1 MNINNLARHIKDRY
15 DLQKDELTVV
25 FPNKRAALYLRLQ
38 FKQIYKGSIWM
49 PQMLS
54 IEEAM
59 SQWSGVQ
66 LADNIDLLFE
76 LIAIDADL
84 GHKGNSITTFGS
96 MASQMAKD
104 FDEID
109 QYAVDAQHLFSYV
122 YDDKKIGIWDF
133 GEKVT
138 PKEEAYLKFFKQLK
152 DYYDMLRQRLA
163 KQRKGYYGMIT
174 RALAEADGETLRQ
187 MTRNQRIIFVGFNA
201 LTTTEQAIIDTLY
214 KNGQAEVIWDF
225 DRYYVEDP
233 QNEAGFFARQYI
245 KKKVSWKPTE
255 FSDELLKGEKEIHLV
270 GATGKT
276 IQAKAMQSLLQT
288 ETEEDTTLILADE
301 NLLIPV
307 MNSIPDNGHYPS
319 INVSMGYPMRQTALN
334 DLVNEFFILH
344 SKGRKLSSRGWYIWP
359 ILRILDLEVVKV
371 IFSEKELTQI
381 TNYKARIQK
390 ESIFIYDEDVFNTEC
405 ESDDL
410 RLFMKSLLGTAADEQ
425 AATTTAI
432 LDNLIIL
439 LKFIAQKIQA
449 DNGSNIF
456 LLNQVSE
463 TGKAVNRLKH
473 VIGRHQDYVKSLG
486 ELEILY
492 RLVNSNLSIKL
503 NSSATGGLQL
513 MGILETRNLD
523 FESFYMIGVN
533 EGVLPTEKSNS
544 SFIPYY
550 IRKECGLPD
559 YREKQA
565 VYAYHFY
572 RMLQH
577 ARRAYFIYNNNSDD
591 NGSEPSRFLMQVEHE
606 LAKRN
611 DKIKL
616 FHDAFVNKTSNDYTT
631 PSVLTATRKEDD
643 VYTLSPSSI
652 ATHVTCP
659 LKFYMDRV
667 MNIKDNSM
675 EEDTKDNE
683 IGTIIHDTLQQ
694 LYENYLN
701 TEISPDLFTHR
712 IEAVLTKTRDEAI
725 KKNYSQGLPDVGFN
739 YLNLSII
746 DRMLNNYM
754 KFEKDWV
761 KTHHLVVTDVETK
774 LQVEMMVKGHRFN
787 LEGRA
792 DRIDNSDGTIRI
804 IDYKTG
810 TVKRDKIK
818 VPERVSSLEEIPDK
832 ATQLLIYKYLY
843 LKLHPNVDPNTVTS
857 AIFGLRYKNVVF
869 DLKVDDQELNEHF
882 MDAMEGLLTKFL
894 EKMIDTKIPYG
905 QTEKDKDKP
914 CRFCDY
920 KNICVNTAKGALQED
935 DH

>member
-1 MNINNLARHIKDRY
+1 MNINNLARHIKDHY
-15 DLQKDELTVV
+15 DLKKDELTVV

-38 FKQIYKGSIWM
+38 FKQIYKDSIWM

-59 SQWSGVQ
+59 SQWSGLQ

-84 GHKGNSITTFGS
+84 GHQGNSITTFGS

-109 QYAVDAQHLFSYV
+109 QYAVNAKKLFQYV
-122 YDDKKIGIWDF
+122 YDEKKIGTWNV
-133 GEKVT
+133 GEENT
-138 PKEEAYLKFFKQLK
+138 PKEKAYLKFFEQLK
-152 DYYDMLRQRLA
+152 DYYDMLRKRLGE
-163 KQRKGYYGMIT
+163 QRKGYYGMIT
-174 RALAEADGETLRQ
+174 RTLAEADGEALRQ

-201 LTTTEQAIIDTLY
+201 LTTTEQTIIDTLC

-225 DRYYVEDP
+225 DQYYVENQ
-233 QNEAGFFARQYI
+233 QNEAGFFARQYLE
-245 KKKVSWKPTE
+245 KNKSWKPTE
-255 FSDELLKGEKEIHLV
+255 FSNELLEGEKEIHLV

-276 IQAKAMQSLLQT
+276 IQAKAMQSLLQN
-288 ETEEDTTLILADE
+288 ETEDSTTLILADE
-301 NLLIPV
+301 SLLIPV
-307 MNSIPDNGHYPS
+307 MNSIPDNGHYPN

-334 DLVNEFFILH
+334 NLVSEFFTLH
-344 SKGRKLSSRGWYIWP
+344 SKGRKLSDRGWYIWP
-359 ILRILDLEVVKV
+359 ILRILDLEMVKV
-371 IFSEKELTQI
+371 IFSEEEKEQI
-381 TNYKARIQK
+381 NNYKARIQK
-390 ESIFIYDEDVFNTEC
+390 ESIFIYNEDIFNEEC

-410 RLFMKSLLGTAADEQ
+410 RQFMKSLLGTAADNQ
-425 AATTTAI
+425 DANISTI

-439 LKFIAQKIQA
+439 LKFIAQKIQT
-449 DNGSNIF
+449 DNASNIF

-473 VIGRHQDYVKSLG
+473 IIGKHENYVKSLD

-503 NSSATGGLQL
+503 NSSSTGGLQL

-523 FESFYMIGVN
+523 FESYYMIGVN

-550 IRKECGLPD
+550 IRKEFWLPD

-572 RMLQH
+572 RLLQH
-577 ARRAYFIYNNNSDD
+577 ARRAYFIYNNNSND
-591 NGSEPSRFLMQVEHE
+591 NGGEPSRFLMQVEHE
-606 LAKRN
+606 LAKLN
-611 DKIKL
+611 PKIKL
-616 FHDAFVNKTSNDYTT
+616 FHDAFINKTSNDYTA

-652 ATHVTCP
+652 STYVSCP
-659 LKFYMDRV
+659 LRFFMDRV
-667 MNIKDNSM
+667 MHIKDNSM
-675 EEDTKDNE
+675 EEDTQDNE
-683 IGTIIHDTLQQ
+683 IGTIVHDTLQQ
-694 LYENYLN
+694 LYEDYLN
-701 TEISPDLFTHR
+701 TEIKPDLFANR
-712 IEAVLTKTRDEAI
+712 IEAAQKKTRDEAI

-739 YLNLSII
+739 YLNSKII

-761 KTHHLVVTDVETK
+761 KQHNLVVTDVETK
-774 LQVEMMVKGHRFN
+774 LETLIDVNGHTFK

-810 TVKRDKIK
+810 KVKSDKVR
-818 VPERVSSLEEIPDK
+818 VPENASSLEEIPDK
-832 ATQLLIYKYLY
+832 AMQLLIYKYLY
-843 LKLHPNVDPNTVTS
+843 LKSHPNVDPKNVTS
-857 AIFGLRYKNVVF
+857 AIFGLRYGKVIF
-869 DLKVDDQELNEHF
+869 DLDVKDQELNEHF
-882 MDAMEGLLTKFL
+882 MDTMESLLTKFL
-894 EKMIDTKIPYG
+894 EKLIDTKSRYE
-905 QTEKDKDKP
+905 QTQIDKEAP
-914 CRFCDY
+914 CKICDY
-920 KNICVNTAKGALQED
+920 KNICVNTAKGSLQED